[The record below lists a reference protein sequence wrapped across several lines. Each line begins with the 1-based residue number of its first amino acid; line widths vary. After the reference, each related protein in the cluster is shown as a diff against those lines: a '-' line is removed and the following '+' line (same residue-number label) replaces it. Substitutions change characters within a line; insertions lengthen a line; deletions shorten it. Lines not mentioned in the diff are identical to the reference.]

1 MITDFKIYELK
12 SWSDNKLKNHLNDR
26 KELFEL
32 LSAYMEY
39 KINDNNQITAYDFYF
54 DKNGSFCI
62 HYYDEDNQSKYIVKD
77 YDELLKFL
85 NNPELLKNSKL
96 YNL

>member
-12 SWSDNKLKNHLNDR
+12 SLSDNKLKSHISDR

-32 LSAYMEY
+32 LSTYMEY
-39 KINDNNQITAYDFYF
+39 KMNGGKITAYDFYF
-54 DKNGSFCI
+54 DNKGSFCI
-62 HYYDEDNQSKYIVKD
+62 HYYDEDYQSKYIVKD

-96 YNL
+96 YNI